1 MIGRE
6 LDQWT
11 TSDWVDAKNS
21 MNANSFKQLV
31 RVANT
36 GHIQI
41 PSIVVPNFNPRITF
55 ISESD
60 TATYQR
66 VKDIEAVNTF
76 NTGVKQWGEKVEAL
90 LKQSAQS
97 RFGHEDR
104 PISDEFPRLSDSIK
118 LNLRFDK
125 AFKLETRSVGFSV
138 ARHGVYLHEGAGR
151 GYGGLTSSKWTDKFG
166 KIHTTKES
174 SKGRMGT
181 GNRTA
186 EYWFNDIIRNN
197 MPELAEIVANYS
209 LDIVVNMNSIFL
221 PE

>member
-6 LDQWT
+6 LQEWT
-11 TSDWVDAKNS
+11 TSDWVDAKTS

-31 RVANT
+31 RISRA

-41 PSIVVPNFNPRITF
+41 PSIVVPNYNPRITF

-60 TATYQR
+60 TDMFLR
-66 VKDIEAVNTF
+66 VKDIESVNNF
-76 NTGVKQWGEKVEAL
+76 NKGVRNWGIKVEAL
-90 LKQSAQS
+90 LKQSAQT

-125 AFKLETRSVGFSV
+125 AYKLETRSVGFSV

-151 GYGGLTSSKWTDKFG
+151 GYGGLTGSKWTDKYG

-174 SKGRMGT
+174 SQGRMGT
-181 GNRTA
+181 GNRTS

-197 MPELAEIVANYS
+197 MDELADIVANYS
-209 LDIVVNMNSIFL
+209 LDIAVNMNSVFL